1 MRWIFPCLLLFTSPA
16 RAVEL
21 LRDDHFDCS
30 YVFESEAKDV
40 IATVTRADVIRRANE
55 WAARFYKNSFIQFE
69 RIEFRTTPT
78 RFWLVAFGHSD
89 TGKTFYAAIL
99 PDGTIAVTKVE
110 ERI

>member
-1 MRWIFPCLLLFTSPA
+1 M
-16 RAVEL
+16 
-21 LRDDHFDCS
+21 RDDHPDQS
-30 YVFESEAKDV
+30 YVFESGGKDV
-40 IATVTRADVIRRANE
+40 IATISRDDVIKKANE
-55 WAARFYKNSFIQFE
+55 RAARFKEDPFIWLE